1 MPQQQEFDILKELGL
16 DDLPEE
22 KKQALREQIVD
33 VIESRFN
40 RALLNAMSEEDKKG
54 FDKVLEKGEGVDEFI
69 QAKVPNFVELHQ
81 EIIADL
87 KQEMLKMNE
96 EVFNNPPKAE

>member
-1 MPQQQEFDILKELGL
+1 MPQQEDFDILKEFGL

-22 KKQALREQIVD
+22 KKQSLREQIVD

-40 RALLNAMSEEDKKG
+40 RALLNAMSEEDKQE
-54 FDKVLEKGEGVDEFI
+54 FDKVLEKGEGIDKFI
-69 QAKVPNFVELHQ
+69 QAKVPNFADLHQ

-96 EVFNNPPKAE
+96 KVFNKKD